1 MGPCGPG
8 PPAVP
13 LSPGRPSR
21 PSRLGGPATP
31 SLPSCPGCPSL
42 PSLPGSPGRQDALV
56 TGQVSAASVV
66 RYTAVKQVRATRN
79 LTVRGGI
86 CHLQLFFFWMLK
98 PYCKTFSGM
107 QPSLRTATCLLALI
121 CRLLSCLFFYLP
133 CTSSVNHGLF
143 DVVCITR
150 PACAHYRSG
159 SGLLICHSVIWHQ
172 LHWMLE
178 VII

>member
-1 MGPCGPG
+1 MQ
-8 PPAVP
+8 

-21 PSRLGGPATP
+21 PSRPGGPVAPSFP
-31 SLPSCPGCPSL
+31 SLPGCPSCPGCPSL
-42 PSLPGSPGRQDALV
+42 PSLPGSPGRQDAVV

-66 RYTAVKQVRATRN
+66 RYTAVEQVRATRN
-79 LTVRGGI
+79 LAATGDI

-98 PYCKTFSGM
+98 PYCTMSSGM
-107 QPSLRTATCLLALI
+107 QPSLGTATEVCLSA
-121 CRLLSCLFFYLP
+121 CTDLLTLLTCLFFYLP
-133 CTSSVNHGLF
+133 CTSSVNHRLF

-159 SGLLICHSVIWHQ
+159 LGLLICHSVIWHK

>member
-1 MGPCGPG
+1 ML
-8 PPAVP
+8 
-13 LSPGRPSR
+13 LSPGRPSH
-21 PSRLGGPATP
+21 PSRPGGPVAPSFP
-31 SLPSCPGCPSL
+31 SLTGCPSCPGCPSL
-42 PSLPGSPGRQDALV
+42 PSLPGSPGRQDAVV

-86 CHLQLFFFWMLK
+86 CHLQLFFSSMLK
-98 PYCKTFSGM
+98 PIAKEIYS
-107 QPSLRTATCLLALI
+107 SLGTATRVCLSTCTDLLT
-121 CRLLSCLFFYLP
+121 LLSSLFFYLP
-133 CTSSVNHGLF
+133 CTSSVNHILF

-159 SGLLICHSVIWHQ
+159 SGLLICHSMIWHK